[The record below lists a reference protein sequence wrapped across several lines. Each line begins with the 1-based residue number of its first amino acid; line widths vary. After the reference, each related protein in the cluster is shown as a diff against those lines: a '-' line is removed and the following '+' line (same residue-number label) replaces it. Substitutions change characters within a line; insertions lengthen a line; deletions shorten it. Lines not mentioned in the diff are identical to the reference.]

1 MCHGCWE
8 MVILAVRTSVVCLP
22 RSCPLAPTSDTRDMC
37 TSNGK
42 YITPSGP
49 GQLAGTRLPAD
60 NLYLTTKAGVSP
72 AQQNIELTV
81 SQTPPDLSLGFT
93 LSASVV
99 RVTDTTAV
107 SSLTVETW

>member
-1 MCHGCWE
+1 MCHGCWK
-8 MVILAVRTSVVCLP
+8 MVIKIVPVVCLP

-49 GQLAGTRLPAD
+49 VQLAGTRLPAD

-93 LSASVV
+93 LSGSVV
-99 RVTDTTAV
+99 RVQTPLLCPA
-107 SSLTVETW
+107 

>member
-1 MCHGCWE
+1 MPWE
-8 MVILAVRTSVVCLP
+8 LENGDSCSKDFCSVSP
-22 RSCPLAPTSDTRDMC
+22 RSCPLVRTSDTRDMC
-37 TSNGK
+37 TSSRK

-60 NLYLTTKAGVSP
+60 DLYLTTKAGASP

-99 RVTDTTAV
+99 RVKTPLLCPA
-107 SSLTVETW
+107 